1 MRATDEDRAAVRALL
16 GREPAAD
23 FEVVTRDGNGAPVV
37 IRNAPLLDD
46 GTPMPTRY
54 WLVGSTEVLAVSRLE
69 AAGGVR
75 EAESAIAPE
84 AIADAHARYAA
95 ERDQALPE
103 GADRRPTGGVGGT
116 QRGVK
121 CLHAHYAW
129 HLAGGDDPV
138 GRWVADRLAAMLDID
153 VAPTVTTFRHAG
165 HDHAIPVGPT
175 TLLDT
180 ELVDPDPPAP
190 AQLTNALGVVS
201 DHLDDVIRAAPGV
214 AAARD
219 VRVLGAE
226 PWHLAQVER
235 GGGVSEA
242 AVPLDREAAED
253 VFRVLATERRA
264 DRLHNPGLEPERVDT
279 ILGTCCVILAVMRRL
294 HLDRVVVSASA
305 TGPAGR

>member
-16 GREPAAD
+16 GREPGAD
-23 FEVVTRDGNGAPVV
+23 FEVVTRDDDGAPLV

-54 WLVGSTEVLAVSRLE
+54 WLVGPTEVLAVSRLE

-75 EAESAIAPE
+75 EAEAAIAPE
-84 AIADAHARYAA
+84 VIADAHTRYAA
-95 ERDQALPE
+95 ERDRALPE
-103 GADRRPTGGVGGT
+103 GADSRPTGGVGGT
-116 QRGVK
+116 HRGVK

-138 GRWVADRLAAMLDID
+138 GQWVAERLAARLDID

-165 HDHAIPVGPT
+165 RDHTIPVGPT
-175 TLLDT
+175 TLLGS
-180 ELVDPDPPAP
+180 ELVDPDPPTP
-190 AQLTNALGVVS
+190 IQLTNALGVVS
-201 DHLDDVIRAAPGV
+201 DHLDDVVREDPGV

-219 VRVLGAE
+219 VRVLGPE

-235 GGGVSEA
+235 GGGVTEA

-253 VFRVLATERRA
+253 VFRVLATEPRA
-264 DRLHNPGLEPERVDT
+264 DRLHNPGLEPDRVDT
-279 ILGTCCVILAVMRRL
+279 ILGTCCVVLAIMRRL
-294 HLDRVVVSASA
+294 HLDRVVIAA
-305 TGPAGR
+305 DAAAGH